1 MPSSRH
7 LGRQPCS
14 HPHEFSPQSLAMLWL
29 PRTAQYNGLHSVP
42 SAPWLLIPA
51 CLRGPSD
58 GGPRGSL
65 LRAPASSLPEG
76 WGEGRVLT
84 KASLQ
89 TEQAALEVA

>member
-1 MPSSRH
+1 MSFLRSPVPCCDYPEPLSTMASAQH
-7 LGRQPCS
+7 LLR
-14 HPHEFSPQSLAMLWL
+14 
-29 PRTAQYNGLHSVP
+29 R
-42 SAPWLLIPA
+42 APWLLIPA
-51 CLRGPSD
+51 CLGGPSD

-84 KASLQ
+84 KRSLQ